1 MTSDIAPNLIC
12 YIAGALTCAIV
23 YWSLPGKRRLLKF
36 RSNKAP
42 TLFGNGVAWGHVH
55 FALEQYERLVALEE
69 QPASA
74 STDALTML
82 AGEGHPDLALW
93 LMLGIALERENP
105 RRLGDCLVQT
115 VLQSEDPSSFAGTS
129 LAGAALADLCD
140 RPDVWQAYV
149 SRSLPRKSS

>member
-12 YIAGALTCAIV
+12 YIAGAITCAIV

-36 RSNKAP
+36 RSTKAP
-42 TLFGNGVAWGHVH
+42 TLFGNGVASGNVY

-69 QPASA
+69 EAASA
-74 STDALTML
+74 STYALTML
-82 AGEGHPDLALW
+82 AGEGEPNLALW

-105 RRLGDCLVQT
+105 RRLGDCLIQT
-115 VLQSEDPSSFAGTS
+115 FLQSEYPSSFDKN
-129 LAGAALADLCD
+129 LAGAILADLCD